1 MIKDFDYWKASE
13 EVYKKPD
20 YSEFKVTPV
29 FNIELERSKLRMID
43 ELRDK
48 RETERLARI
57 KAFEE
62 EQRIELDQGK
72 LRGVNKLDP
81 ILAKAR
87 RLEIFKSLGGT
98 KRPIESYYKEETK
111 QTLLQKIK
119 QFLKKSW
126 ESANF

>member
-72 LRGVNKLDP
+72 IRGVNKLDP

-87 RLEIFKSLGGT
+87 
-98 KRPIESYYKEETK
+98 PVSYTHL
-111 QTLLQKIK
+111 TLPTNR
-119 QFLKKSW
+119 
-126 ESANF
+126 EV